1 MSVEVSTAAQAGP
14 DAGRFPPPGWRPVR
28 GRLHSWDISTGVD
41 GPGTR
46 FVAFL
51 SGCHL
56 RCLYCQN
63 PDTWRIR
70 DGQDTTAGAVIA
82 HAANFQRFATVTGG
96 GLTVSGGE
104 PLMQPRFTEA
114 LFTGAK
120 ELGLHTALD
129 TAGFGGEHARQGLL
143 DRTDLVLLDVKSWD
157 RPTFRRVTG
166 VAIDS
171 TVRFAERV
179 AASGIPIWLR
189 FVLVPGLTDDPANV
203 AGVARFAA
211 ELGTVE
217 RVDVLPYHRLGVPK
231 YAELGLRYPLPD
243 TRPPADALLARVREQ
258 FAATGLPVV

>member
-1 MSVEVSTAAQAGP
+1 MSTAVEAGP
-14 DAGRFPPPGWRPVR
+14 DAGRTPPPDWRPVLGSQR

-70 DGQDTTAGAVIA
+70 DGQDTTAAAVLA
-82 HAANFQRFATVTGG
+82 HAANFRRFTAVAGG

-114 LFTGAK
+114 LLTGAK
-120 ELGLHTALD
+120 TLGFHTALD
-129 TAGFGGEHARQGLL
+129 TAGFGGEHAGPGLL
-143 DRTDLVLLDVKSWD
+143 EHTDLVLLDVKSWD

-166 VAIDS
+166 VEIDS
-171 TVRFAERV
+171 TVRFARRV
-179 AASGIPIWLR
+179 SAFGIPIWLR

-203 AGVARFAA
+203 EGVARFAA
-211 ELGTVE
+211 SLGTVE
-217 RVDVLPYHRLGVPK
+217 RIDVLPYHRLGVAK
-231 YAELGLRYPLPD
+231 YPELGLRYPLAD
-243 TRPPADALLARVREQ
+243 TRPPDAALLARVREQ
-258 FAATGLPVV
+258 FTATGLPVV